1 MIATLPQKDQMDITN
16 KYMNEVL
23 IKNPSPVLWYYYFD
37 LIKSH
42 SKIPESKK
50 NQFQTILDYEERVD
64 NFYNDSKGI
73 DKNYIDLKS
82 SVLYSLFYA
91 YYIRNG
97 NKSDADRNYDKVN
110 TLLNENPIAKVLF
123 YKIATKTNCES
134 PSSTRKKPLS
144 AYPLPCEKDKP
155 E

>member
-1 MIATLPQKDQMDITN
+1 MDITN

-23 IKNPSPVLWYYYFD
+23 IKYPSPVLWYYYFD

-50 NQFQTILDYEERVD
+50 SQFQTIRGYEERVD

-91 YYIRNG
+91 YHIRNG

-110 TLLNENPIAKVLF
+110 
-123 YKIATKTNCES
+123 
-134 PSSTRKKPLS
+134 R
-144 AYPLPCEKDKP
+144 PCT
-155 E
+155 